1 MKIVKIIS
9 FICVLALAL
18 TLVSSFAFAA
28 APEVTEADSGVAP
41 AAYDAF
47 FRVTKSGTYLYN
59 RASSGSGYACPSPI
73 SVGTVIMV
81 DLSYIPDDFYSARH
95 TVGSSVYTGYVK
107 QSNVARVN

>member
-1 MKIVKIIS
+1 MKRALA
-9 FICVLALAL
+9 FICVL
-18 TLVSSFAFAA
+18 TLVMSLCSLFTFAA
-28 APEVTEADSGVAP
+28 TPEVDEVDNGVAP

-59 RASSGSGYACPSPI
+59 RANSGSGYACPSPI
-73 SVGTVIMV
+73 SVGTVIKV
-81 DLSYIPDDFYSARH
+81 DLSYIPDDYYSARH